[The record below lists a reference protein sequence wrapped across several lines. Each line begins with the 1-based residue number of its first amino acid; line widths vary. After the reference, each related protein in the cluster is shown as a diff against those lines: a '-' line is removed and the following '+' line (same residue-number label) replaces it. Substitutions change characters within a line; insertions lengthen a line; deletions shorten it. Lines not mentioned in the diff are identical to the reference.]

1 MWGKYIYFFIYF
13 KNLCTCTIV
22 MKEKVVHSDAGVTV
36 GSPEW
41 ILMICNFGITRLNL
55 VTLGGSSGS
64 MELPC
69 AHSTHRPAPTPGSA
83 LKGSGMSPQVE
94 GRP

>member
-1 MWGKYIYFFIYF
+1 M
-13 KNLCTCTIV
+13 NL
-22 MKEKVVHSDAGVTV
+22 KEKVVYSDAGVTV

-55 VTLGGSSGS
+55 GALGGSSGS
-64 MELPC
+64 MAAALCPLN
-69 AHSTHRPAPTPGSA
+69 APSPAPIPTPGSA
-83 LKGSGMSPQVE
+83 LEGSEMSPQIE

>member
-1 MWGKYIYFFIYF
+1 M
-13 KNLCTCTIV
+13 
-22 MKEKVVHSDAGVTV
+22 VHSDAGVTV

-64 MELPC
+64 MGAALCPLN
-69 AHSTHRPAPTPGSA
+69 APPAPTPGSA